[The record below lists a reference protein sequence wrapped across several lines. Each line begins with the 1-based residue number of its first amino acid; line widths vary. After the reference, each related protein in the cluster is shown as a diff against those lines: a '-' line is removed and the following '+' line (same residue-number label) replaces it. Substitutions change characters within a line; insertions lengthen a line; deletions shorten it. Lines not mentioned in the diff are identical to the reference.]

1 MSWVSSR
8 SGEAVRA
15 DAIAIARLA
24 PMNASRDAPRR
35 LDQDT
40 STASG
45 VKESARDSKT
55 RNQSGEAAVY
65 EEARAART

>member
-1 MSWVSSR
+1 
-8 SGEAVRA
+8 
-15 DAIAIARLA
+15 
-24 PMNASRDAPRR
+24 MNASRDAPRR

-45 VKESARDSKT
+45 VKENARDSET
-55 RNQSGEAAVY
+55 RNQSGEAAVF